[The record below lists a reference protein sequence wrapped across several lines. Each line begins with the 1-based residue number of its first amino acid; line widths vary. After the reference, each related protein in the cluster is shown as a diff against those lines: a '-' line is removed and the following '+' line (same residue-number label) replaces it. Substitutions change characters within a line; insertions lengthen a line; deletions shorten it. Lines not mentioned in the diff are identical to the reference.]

1 MKFKRLFPT
10 LLAIIVLLLLWQIT
24 SMLIAYPDIFP
35 GVPALL
41 SAVAGLFTET
51 DFYTSLL
58 STIFRGLLGFGV
70 SFVLAFS
77 LALLSHF
84 NAFFRAFFRPFLV
97 VIRSIPVISL
107 VLIALLW
114 FSPNGLPVFIALLTM
129 FPVLYQNMLSG
140 FEQVDVRLVEMA
152 KVFGSKRLQLLSE
165 IYIPSAQNLI
175 FAGVATATGFG
186 WRAIIIGEVLAQP
199 ISGIGSRMKESQAYI
214 NVPELIA
221 WTFVAVSVSFLFEF
235 LIKKISGRRMWFLKL
250 KHIKKTNNVRN
261 SDTDNLKSIEIKS
274 ISKKLGSNEI
284 FRNLNLELISEKIY
298 LLKAPS
304 GKGKTT
310 LLKLLAGLYKADKGF
325 VNKTNIQTVAFSFQD
340 TRLLPWLTIRE
351 NIAFA
356 FGHYLHISENEKEEI
371 DYLLGR
377 TALIEKA
384 DSFPHELSGGQQQ
397 RAGLARALVA
407 KSDLLL
413 LDEPL
418 NGLDDILKQSIA
430 ELIVEYTRSYK
441 PLIVWATHENIS
453 TDKVSTDVIM
463 L

>member
-1 MKFKRLFPT
+1 MKFKRIFPT

-41 SAVAGLFTET
+41 SAVAVLFAET

-58 STIFRGLLGFGV
+58 STIFRGLLGFGI

-77 LALLSHF
+77 LALFSHF

-97 VIRSIPVISL
+97 VIRSVPVISL

-114 FSPNGLPVFIALLTM
+114 FSPDGLPVFIALLTM

-140 FEQVDVRLVEMA
+140 FEQVDDRLVEMA
-152 KVFGSKRLQLLSE
+152 KVFGRKRLQLLSE

-199 ISGIGSRMKESQAYI
+199 ISGVGSRMKEAQAYI

-221 WTFVAVSVSFLFEF
+221 WTFVAVSVSFMFEF

-250 KHIKKTNNVRN
+250 KHIKKSDNVRHFD
-261 SDTDNLKSIEIKS
+261 SDNVKSIEIES
-274 ISKKLGSNEI
+274 IYKKLGSNDI
-284 FRNLNLELISEKIY
+284 LRDFNAELFQEKIY

-325 VNKTNIQTVAFSFQD
+325 INKTNIQTVAFSFQD

-356 FGHYLHISENEKEEI
+356 FGHYLHISENQKEEI

-377 TALIEKA
+377 TALTEKA

-407 KSDLLL
+407 KSNLLL